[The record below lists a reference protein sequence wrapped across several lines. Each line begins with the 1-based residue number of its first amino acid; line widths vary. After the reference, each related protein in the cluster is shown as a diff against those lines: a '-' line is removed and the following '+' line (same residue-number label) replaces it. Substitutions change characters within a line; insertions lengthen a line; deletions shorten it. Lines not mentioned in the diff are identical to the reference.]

1 MKTTSVNDVSNL
13 FTVTGA
19 VDKSS
24 SSESKKSD
32 SLSFAQFMND
42 TAGKSVTDTDQND
55 TVKQSKTVVEKPGR
69 KDLDQETARPE
80 EKQISDDQIET
91 VAQAANQVKDAITE
105 KFSISEEE
113 LSAVMNELGVTT
125 IDLLDVNTL
134 KNVIMEVTGS
144 EDGLAL
150 LTNEDLYQN
159 VMDVVNLASDL
170 ADQIKEELSI
180 SDEQFDT
187 LIEDVKS
194 MDVKPEDKTIEP
206 VEDKAPEIRVEVT
219 RSEESRT
226 ENPIEIT
233 TPVKKQNDSDNGA
246 RMEDDSSNQNKES
259 EQTNS
264 VTVTQTVETHQVGDI
279 VETVRQFS
287 SYVDGEEIVS
297 QVRDSI
303 KVNISPEETSMEM
316 QLHPASLGTV
326 NLNVQSQNGV
336 VTAQLLVQSETVK
349 EALASQL
356 VQLQDSLEEQ
366 GLKVEAVEVAVA
378 SYDLDRGPFQDRDD
392 RQERQNADSK
402 RKRVNLNL
410 NDLDADEISNLDDED
425 QLARHVMEMNGT
437 SIDFSA

>member
-113 LSAVMNELGVTT
+113 LAAVMNELGVTT

-170 ADQIKEELSI
+170 TDQIKEELSI

-194 MDVKPEDKTIEP
+194 MDVKPEDKAIES

-264 VTVTQTVETHQVGDI
+264 VAVTQTVETHQVGDI

-303 KVNISPEETSMEM
+303 KVNISPEETSMEL